1 MKNIIYIFLLFYLN
15 TTKLFAGQLVNEF
28 NFSSSND
35 GIYKLN
41 DGRVFEAA
49 SLQGHIKNN
58 LGNYGKI
65 KCNSLI
71 ETKNSEL
78 VFLKVICEISLN
90 DGNTIWTTLE
100 RSSSSFKAGVG
111 ESTIIDATGKTLG
124 RFASKIADIL
134 SGKNKPEYTPNAD
147 LGDYVIVI
155 NAGEIN
161 VTGKKLDQKIYYRHS
176 GYPGGIKSKPLR
188 KVIEETP
195 TEAIKSAVKGML
207 PKSKL
212 GRQMLTKLK
221 VYSDENHPHSAQKPI
236 ILEL

>member
-1 MKNIIYIFLLFYLN
+1 MKNIVYIFLLLYLN
-15 TTKLFAGQLVNEF
+15 TTKLFTGQLVNEF

-35 GIYKLN
+35 GIYKLD

-111 ESTIIDATGKTLG
+111 ESTIIDATGKYSILKGTKCIYAVTK
-124 RFASKIADIL
+124 FKNSSFVQEKCSIKDKIL
-134 SGKNKPEYTPNAD
+134 NE
-147 LGDYVIVI
+147 
-155 NAGEIN
+155 
-161 VTGKKLDQKIYYRHS
+161 
-176 GYPGGIKSKPLR
+176 LR
-188 KVIEETP
+188 RK
-195 TEAIKSAVKGML
+195 
-207 PKSKL
+207 
-212 GRQMLTKLK
+212 
-221 VYSDENHPHSAQKPI
+221 
-236 ILEL
+236 